1 MPTMTLDGLAA
12 GEESTMSQDWSQRR
26 GGGLDGG
33 AASQDDGRVSSDW
46 NPRQSAASR
55 DPEAETW
62 ARDEALMRTL
72 YAEHAGPLLTFVLR
86 LTGGDRQRAEDI
98 VQETLLRAWRNAHL
112 LGGNGRS
119 SPRPWL
125 VTVARRI
132 AIDGYRS
139 ESARPPET
147 YDRELDTLG
156 GVADETERVLRTMT
170 VANALRALSDPH
182 REILI
187 ETYFKG
193 RTVPEAA
200 EVLGLPLG
208 TAKSRVYDALRA
220 LRTALVQQGVTE

>member
-12 GEESTMSQDWSQRR
+12 GEESTMSQDWSGRP
-26 GGGLDGG
+26 GGALDGR
-33 AASQDDGRVSSDW
+33 AASHDDGRVSSDW
-46 NPRQSAASR
+46 NPRQPAAPG

-147 YDRELDTLG
+147 YDRELDSLG

-170 VANALRALSDPH
+170 VANALRMLSDPH

-208 TAKSRVYDALRA
+208 TAKSRVYYALRA
-220 LRTALVQQGVTE
+220 LRTALHQQGVTE

>member
-12 GEESTMSQDWSQRR
+12 GEESTMSQDWSGLR
-26 GGGLDGG
+26 GSALDGRTVN
-33 AASQDDGRVSSDW
+33 QDDGRVSGDW
-46 NPRQSAASR
+46 NPRQPAASD
-55 DPEAETW
+55 DPDTW

-139 ESARPPET
+139 ENARPPET
-147 YDRELDTLG
+147 YDRELDSLG

-170 VANALRALSDPH
+170 VANALRTLSDPH

-208 TAKSRVYDALRA
+208 TAKSRVYYALRA
-220 LRTALVQQGVTE
+220 LRTALQQQGVTE